1 MTRRLATQ
9 SNALLTHNAAKTAVD
24 NVLNIANPSQR
35 QAAVLQLLGDAEE
48 DREGLLH
55 RLVTNIAQSSMPRN
69 PTTAL
74 IASTDEPSSFRSATS
89 GENCDQW
96 TKAIASEYQSH
107 IANKTWSLVDYPQ
120 NAKIIGSMWR
130 FKVKRDADGSIIK
143 YKARL
148 CARGDQ
154 QTSGVDYSETF
165 APTVRYTTLRVLLA
179 LACYHDLEVEQF
191 DVVSAF
197 LNADV
202 QETVYMH
209 QPEGFHQFDPNGRK
223 MVCKLNRALY
233 GIKQAPRAWNSCV
246 TEWLEN
252 YGFSQS
258 RVDPG
263 IYTTIYKGHLYV
275 LAIYVDDCLLIGRS
289 GSFIVDFK
297 RDFSAE
303 FKIEDLGPVSWLLGC
318 SIERDRKLRTL
329 CIRQRQYIVDIL
341 DLFNM
346 SDCMSVGTPMTTKPP
361 QVDKPDEPINND
373 ASRPYAQLVGK
384 LLYLANCTRPDIA
397 AATSHLSRFMSKPT
411 QSHWVQAKRVLR
423 YLNGTKDLC
432 LTYSGGISFEPIF
445 WQDASYADGEERKSR
460 TGLVAMMCGAA
471 VLWAVRLQ
479 PTTALS
485 TVEAEYMALAAA
497 AQECGFIRQLL
508 ISLGIVLE
516 SATKMFEDNTGCI
529 SLANNPMTTGKTKH
543 IDVRYHFIR
552 DMVKSGSIQLVW
564 CKSEDMLADALTKFS
579 LSTVTHQRLISLMMT
594 GVYGG
599 PSLV

>member
-1 MTRRLATQ
+1 
-9 SNALLTHNAAKTAVD
+9 
-24 NVLNIANPSQR
+24 
-35 QAAVLQLLGDAEE
+35 
-48 DREGLLH
+48 
-55 RLVTNIAQSSMPRN
+55 
-69 PTTAL
+69 
-74 IASTDEPSSFRSATS
+74 
-89 GENCDQW
+89 
-96 TKAIASEYQSH
+96 
-107 IANKTWSLVDYPQ
+107 
-120 NAKIIGSMWR
+120 MWR

-154 QTSGVDYSETF
+154 QTNGIDYNETF

-179 LACYHDLEVEQF
+179 LACYHDLDVEQF

-202 QETVYMH
+202 NETIYMH
-209 QPEGFHQFDPNGRK
+209 QPEGFQQFDSKGRK
-223 MVCKLNRALY
+223 LVCKLNRALY

-252 YGFSQS
+252 YGFTQS

-263 IYTTIYKGHLYV
+263 IYTTTFEGHLYV
-275 LAIYVDDCLLIGRS
+275 LAMYVDDCLLIGR
-289 GSFIVDFK
+289 GGPFIVKFK
-297 RDFSAE
+297 GDFSAE

-318 SIERDRKLRTL
+318 SIERNRKLRTL
-329 CIRQRQYIVDIL
+329 RIRQKQYIVDIL
-341 DLFNM
+341 ELFNM
-346 SDCMSVGTPMTTKPP
+346 SDCVSVGTPMTTKPP
-361 QVDKPDEPINND
+361 QVDKPDDPIGND
-373 ASRPYAQLVGK
+373 VSRPYAQLVGK

-411 QSHWVQAKRVLR
+411 HSHWVQAKRVLR

-432 LTYSGGISFEPIF
+432 LTYSGGISPEPIF
-445 WQDASYADGEERKSR
+445 WQDASYADGDERKSR

-508 ISLGIVLE
+508 LSLGFVLE

-529 SLANNPMTTGKTKH
+529 SLANNSMTTGKTKH
-543 IDVRYHFIR
+543 IDVRYHFVR

-579 LSTVTHQRLISLMMT
+579 LPTTTHQRLVSLMMT
-594 GVYGG
+594 GVYSG
-599 PSLV
+599 PTLV